1 MTGLKTKQNRRHF
14 LQRSLLLSASF
25 GFSPMLAAQTR
36 QVERIGLQ
44 LYTLREEL
52 SRDFDGTLSRAAA
65 LGFREM
71 EFAGYFER
79 NAAEV
84 RKVLDDNGLSSPA
97 AHIQMAAVR
106 SDLQREIDFA
116 AEVGQRYIVV
126 PIIADSERSADDYK
140 RHAETLNHA
149 GEMTRA
155 AGIKMA
161 YHNHGF
167 EFERTGNRAHY
178 DILLEETEPDLV
190 DFELDLY
197 WIANAGVDPMPYLA
211 SHPGRFS
218 MLHVK
223 DRDQFGRMTSVG
235 SGTINFAEIFAQA
248 ETAGFQ
254 HFFIEHDNPGDGFAS
269 IASSIY
275 TLRNLQF

>member
-1 MTGLKTKQNRRHF
+1 MTGLKTTQNRRHF
-14 LQRSLLLSASF
+14 LQRGLMLSASC
-25 GFSPMLAAQTR
+25 GLSPLLAAQTR
-36 QVERIGLQ
+36 RVKRIGLQ

-52 SRDFDGTLSRAAA
+52 SRDFDGTLSRVAA

-84 RKVLDDNGLSSPA
+84 RKALDDNGLNSPA

-126 PIIADSERSADDYK
+126 PIIADSERSTDDYK

-197 WIANAGVDPMPYLA
+197 WIANAGVDPMTYLVN
-211 SHPGRFS
+211 HPGRFS

-235 SGTINFAEIFAQA
+235 SGTINFAKIFAQA
-248 ETAGFQ
+248 DTAGFQ

>member
-178 DILLEETEPDLV
+178 DI
-190 DFELDLY
+190 
-197 WIANAGVDPMPYLA
+197 
-211 SHPGRFS
+211 PGR
-218 MLHVK
+218 
-223 DRDQFGRMTSVG
+223 DRT
-235 SGTINFAEIFAQA
+235 
-248 ETAGFQ
+248 
-254 HFFIEHDNPGDGFAS
+254 
-269 IASSIY
+269 
-275 TLRNLQF
+275 

>member
-14 LQRSLLLSASF
+14 LQRGLMLSASC
-25 GFSPMLAAQTR
+25 GFSPLLAAQTR
-36 QVERIGLQ
+36 RVERIGLQ

-52 SRDFDGTLSRAAA
+52 SRDFDGTLSRVAA

-71 EFAGYFER
+71 EFAGYYER
-79 NAAEV
+79 NAAQV
-84 RKVLDDNGLSSPA
+84 RKVLDYNGLVSPA

-106 SDLQREIDFA
+106 SDLQREVDFA

-197 WIANAGVDPMPYLA
+197 WIANAGVDPMTYLA
-211 SHPGRFS
+211 NHPGRFS

-235 SGTINFAEIFAQA
+235 SGTINFAKIFAQA
-248 ETAGFQ
+248 DTAGFQ